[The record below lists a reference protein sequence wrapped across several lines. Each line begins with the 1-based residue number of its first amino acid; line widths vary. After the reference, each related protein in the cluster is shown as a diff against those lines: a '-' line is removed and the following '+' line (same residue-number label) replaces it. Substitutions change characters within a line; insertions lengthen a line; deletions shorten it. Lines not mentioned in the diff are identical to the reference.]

1 MNRKLVI
8 LGDSSVGKSCIV
20 HRLLTNDFI
29 EFHEST
35 IGSSFSTQS
44 ITVNGRT
51 VNFEIWD
58 TAGQERYRSLA
69 PMYYRGAKVAL
80 VVYDVTNKQSF
91 IGAKR
96 WVSVLSS
103 TDLPELIIVLVGN
116 KVDMEHREVTHDE
129 GNLFAVENGILF
141 YETSAKI
148 NVNIQPM
155 FIELAKRTIAL
166 NGTTDTIVSHFLV
179 GSKPTET
186 KRCCY

>member
-1 MNRKLVI
+1 MNRKLVL

-44 ITVNGRT
+44 ITVDGQT

-80 VVYDVTNKQSF
+80 VVYDVTSQQSF
-91 IGAKR
+91 VGAKR
-96 WVSVLSS
+96 WISLLSS

-116 KVDMEHREVTHDE
+116 KTDKINREVTNEE
-129 GNLFAVENGILF
+129 GNSFALENGIMF
-141 YETSAKI
+141 YETSAKT
-148 NVNIQPM
+148 NVNIEPM
-155 FIELAKRTIAL
+155 FIEVAKRTISL
-166 NGTTDTIVSHFLV
+166 NGANTSLVSHFLV
-179 GSKPTET
+179 NQKSTET

>member
-35 IGSSFSTQS
+35 IGSSFATQA

-80 VVYDVTNKQSF
+80 VVYDVTNEQSF
-91 IGAKR
+91 LGAKR
-96 WVSVLSS
+96 WVSVLSKQG
-103 TDLPELIIVLVGN
+103 LPELIIVLVGN
-116 KVDMEHREVTHDE
+116 KVDMEYRAVTHDE
-129 GNLFAVENGILF
+129 GNSFAIENGILF
-141 YETSAKI
+141 YETSAKT
-148 NVNIQPM
+148 NANIQQM
-155 FIELAKRTIAL
+155 FIELAQRMILL

-179 GSKPTET
+179 NQKPVET

>member
-44 ITVNGRT
+44 ITVNGQT

-80 VVYDVTNKQSF
+80 VVYDVTSQQSF
-91 IGAKR
+91 VGAKR
-96 WVSVLSS
+96 WISLLSS

-116 KVDMEHREVTHDE
+116 KTDKINREVTNEE
-129 GNLFAVENGILF
+129 GNSFAVENGIMF
-141 YETSAKI
+141 YETSAKT

-155 FIELAKRTIAL
+155 FIEVAKQTISL
-166 NGTTDTIVSHFLV
+166 NGANTSLVSHFLV
-179 GSKPTET
+179 NQKPTET